1 MRSGMIA
8 QKVGMTR
15 VFGEDG
21 SHIPVTVLKVN
32 NCQVVAK
39 KTDKTDGYNAV
50 QVGMGL
56 AKVKRVSKQM
66 RGHFAKAEVEPKQR
80 LREFRVS
87 EEALIE
93 PGAEILVDH
102 FVVGQRVDVAGTSIG
117 KGFAG
122 AMKRHNFAGLRAS
135 HGVSVSHRSH
145 GSTGNSQDPG
155 KVWKG
160 KKMAGH
166 MGDARVT
173 IQNLMVVSTDL
184 EKGIILLK
192 GAVPGAKG
200 SYVLIK
206 DAVKDDV
213 PDESPFPASIKTQ
226 SLEDTVGQPDNGGAV
241 SSDVISGSP
250 DEVSEE
256 GNSDINAGSQDVGE
270 SGGADAGSAEKEDDG
285 DEVSS

>member
-21 SHIPVTVLKVN
+21 SHIPVTVLKVD

-39 KTDKTDGYNAV
+39 RTHGTDGYNAI
-50 QVGMGL
+50 QVGVGL

-80 LREFRVS
+80 LQEFRVS
-87 EEALIE
+87 EEALVE

-160 KKMAGH
+160 KKMAGQ

-173 IQNLMVVSTDL
+173 TQNLMVVSTDL
-184 EKGIILLK
+184 EKGVILLK

-206 DAVKDDV
+206 DAVKEDMPV
-213 PDESPFPASIKTQ
+213 EAPFPASIKTQ
-226 SLEDTVGQPDNGGAV
+226 SLEDTAVQSTDGGTV
-241 SSDVISGSP
+241 SSEEMLGST

-256 GNSDINAGSQDVGE
+256 GKSDLKAASQDVVDTG
-270 SGGADAGSAEKEDDG
+270 DAGTESAEKEDDG
-285 DEVSS
+285 HEVSS

>member
-21 SHIPVTVLKVN
+21 SHIPVTVLKVD

-39 KTDKTDGYNAV
+39 RTHKTDGYNAI
-50 QVGMGL
+50 QVGVGT
-56 AKVKRVSKQM
+56 AKVKRVSKPM

-80 LREFRVS
+80 LQEFRVS

-173 IQNLMVVSTDL
+173 TQNLMVVSTDL

-213 PDESPFPASIKTQ
+213 PDEAPFPASIKTESLDNTAAQ
-226 SLEDTVGQPDNGGAV
+226 SDDGGAA
-241 SSDVISGSP
+241 SLDVIPGSP

-256 GNSDINAGSQDVGE
+256 GNIDINAAGEDVGD
-270 SGGADAGSAEKEDDG
+270 SGGADTESDEKGDDG
-285 DEVSS
+285 NEVSS

>member
-21 SHIPVTVLKVN
+21 SHIPVTVLRVD

-39 KTDKTDGYNAV
+39 RTDKTDGYNAI
-50 QVGMGL
+50 QVGVGL

-80 LREFRVS
+80 LHEFRVS

-102 FVVGQRVDVAGTSIG
+102 FVAGQRVDVAGTSIG

-173 IQNLMVVSTDL
+173 VQNLMVVSTDL
-184 EKGIILLK
+184 EKGIILIK
-192 GAVPGAKG
+192 GAVPGSRG
-200 SYVLIK
+200 SFVLIK
-206 DAVKDDV
+206 DAIKEDV
-213 PDESPFPASIKTQ
+213 PDEAPFPASIKIQ
-226 SLEDTVGQPDNGGAV
+226 NLKDAGAQPVDGGAV
-241 SSDVISGSP
+241 SSEEISQLT

-256 GNSDINAGSQDVGE
+256 GNSDINAASSD
-270 SGGADAGSAEKEDDG
+270 GADPGDADKESAEKEDDG

>member
-15 VFGEDG
+15 IFGEDG
-21 SHIPVTVLKVN
+21 SHIPVTVLRVD

-39 KTDKTDGYNAV
+39 RTDKTDGYNAI
-50 QVGMGL
+50 QVGVGL

-80 LREFRVS
+80 VHEFRVS
-87 EEALIE
+87 EEALVE

-102 FVVGQRVDVAGTSIG
+102 FVAGQRVDVAGTSIG

-226 SLEDTVGQPDNGGAV
+226 SLEDTVGQPDDGGAV

>member
-21 SHIPVTVLKVN
+21 SHIPVTVLKVDK
-32 NCQVVAK
+32 CQVVAK
-39 KTDKTDGYNAV
+39 RTHKTDGYNAI
-50 QVGMGL
+50 QVGVGT

-66 RGHFAKAEVEPKQR
+66 RGHFAKAEVEPKQK
-80 LREFRVS
+80 LQEFRVS
-87 EEALIE
+87 EEALIG

-213 PDESPFPASIKTQ
+213 PDEAPFPASIKTESLDNTAAQ
-226 SLEDTVGQPDNGGAV
+226 SDDGGVA
-241 SSDVISGSP
+241 SLDVTSGSP

-256 GNSDINAGSQDVGE
+256 GKSDIKAAGDP
-270 SGGADAGSAEKEDDG
+270 GGADTESNEKEDDG

>member
-8 QKVGMTR
+8 QKLGMTR

-21 SHIPVTVLKVN
+21 SHIPVTVLKVD

-39 KTDKTDGYNAV
+39 RTDKTDGYNAI
-50 QVGMGL
+50 QVGVGL

-80 LREFRVS
+80 LQEFRVS
-87 EEALIE
+87 EEAFIE

-173 IQNLMVVSTDL
+173 TQNLMVVSTDP

-206 DAVKDDV
+206 DAVKDEV
-213 PDESPFPASIKTQ
+213 PDGAPFPASIKTK
-226 SLEDTVGQPDNGGAV
+226 SLDDTAEQPDDGGAV
-241 SSDVISGSP
+241 SSGLLSGSP
-250 DEVSEE
+250 DAVGEK
-256 GNSDINAGSQDVGE
+256 GDSDINAASQDVGD
-270 SGGADAGSAEKEDDG
+270 SGGADAESDEKKDDG

>member
-15 VFGEDG
+15 IFGEDG
-21 SHIPVTVLKVN
+21 SHIPVTVLRVD

-39 KTDKTDGYNAV
+39 RTDKTDGYNAV
-50 QVGMGL
+50 QVGVGL

-80 LREFRVS
+80 LHEFRVS

-102 FVVGQRVDVAGTSIG
+102 FVAGQRVDVAGTSIG

-213 PDESPFPASIKTQ
+213 PDEAPFPASIKTQ
-226 SLEDTVGQPDNGGAV
+226 SLEDTVGQPDDGGAV

-250 DEVSEE
+250 DEVREE
-256 GNSDINAGSQDVGE
+256 GNSGINAGSQDVGE

>member
-39 KTDKTDGYNAV
+39 KTEKTDGYNAV

-93 PGAEILVDH
+93 PGAEILADH

-173 IQNLMVVSTDL
+173 VQNLMVVSTDL

-206 DAVKDDV
+206 DAVKNDV
-213 PDESPFPASIKTQ
+213 PDQAPFPASIKTQ
-226 SLEDTVGQPDNGGAV
+226 SIEDTAAQSDDEGAV
-241 SSDVISGSP
+241 SPEVIPGSP
-250 DEVSEE
+250 DGVSAE
-256 GNSDINAGSQDVGE
+256 GNSDINAASQDAGDPA
-270 SGGADAGSAEKEDDG
+270 GADAKSGGKEDDG

>member
-21 SHIPVTVLKVN
+21 SHIPVTVLKVD

-39 KTDKTDGYNAV
+39 RTHKTDGYNAI
-50 QVGMGL
+50 QVGVGT
-56 AKVKRVSKQM
+56 AKVKRVSKPM
-66 RGHFAKAEVEPKQR
+66 RGHFAKVEVEPKQR
-80 LREFRVS
+80 LQEFRVS

-213 PDESPFPASIKTQ
+213 PDEAPFPASIKTESLDNTAAQ
-226 SLEDTVGQPDNGGAV
+226 SDDGGAA
-241 SSDVISGSP
+241 SLDLISGSP

-256 GNSDINAGSQDVGE
+256 GNIDINAAGEDVRD
-270 SGGADAGSAEKEDDG
+270 SGGSDTVSDEKEDDG

>member
-8 QKVGMTR
+8 QKLGMTR

-21 SHIPVTVLKVN
+21 SHIPVTVLKVD
-32 NCQVVAK
+32 NCRVVAK
-39 KTDKTDGYNAV
+39 RTDKADGYNAI
-50 QVGMGL
+50 QVGVGF

-80 LREFRVS
+80 LQEFRVS
-87 EEALIE
+87 EEAFIE

-173 IQNLMVVSTDL
+173 TQNLMVVSTDL
-184 EKGIILLK
+184 ERGIILLK

-206 DAVKDDV
+206 DAVKDEV
-213 PDESPFPASIKTQ
+213 PDGAPFPASIKIQ
-226 SLEDTVGQPDNGGAV
+226 SLDDTAAQPDDGGGV
-241 SSDVISGSP
+241 SSGVLSGSP
-250 DEVSEE
+250 DAVSEK
-256 GNSDINAGSQDVGE
+256 GDSDINAASQDVGD
-270 SGGADAGSAEKEDDG
+270 SGGADAESDEKKDDG

>member
-15 VFGEDG
+15 IFGEDG
-21 SHIPVTVLKVN
+21 SHIPVTVLKVD

-39 KTDKTDGYNAV
+39 RTHKTDGYNAI
-50 QVGMGL
+50 QVGVGT
-56 AKVKRVSKQM
+56 AKVKRVSKPM

-80 LREFRVS
+80 LQEFRVS

-173 IQNLMVVSTDL
+173 TQNLMVVSTDL

-213 PDESPFPASIKTQ
+213 PDEAPFPASIKTESLDNTAAQ
-226 SLEDTVGQPDNGGAV
+226 SDDGGAA
-241 SSDVISGSP
+241 SLDVIPGSP

-256 GNSDINAGSQDVGE
+256 GNIDINAAGEDVGD
-270 SGGADAGSAEKEDDG
+270 SGGADTESDEKGDDG
-285 DEVSS
+285 NEVSS

>member
-15 VFGEDG
+15 IFGEDG
-21 SHIPVTVLKVN
+21 SHIPVTVLKVD

-39 KTDKTDGYNAV
+39 RTHKTDGYNAI
-50 QVGMGL
+50 QVGVGT
-56 AKVKRVSKQM
+56 AKVKRVSKPM

-80 LREFRVS
+80 LQEFRVS

-173 IQNLMVVSTDL
+173 TQNLMVVSTDL

-213 PDESPFPASIKTQ
+213 PDEAPFPASIKTE
-226 SLEDTVGQPDNGGAV
+226 SLDNTAAGSDDGGAA
-241 SSDVISGSP
+241 SLDVIPGSP

-256 GNSDINAGSQDVGE
+256 GNIDINAAGEDVGD
-270 SGGADAGSAEKEDDG
+270 SGGADTESDEKGDDG
-285 DEVSS
+285 NEVSS

>member
-21 SHIPVTVLKVN
+21 SHIPVTVLKVD

-39 KTDKTDGYNAV
+39 RIHKTDGYNAI
-50 QVGMGL
+50 QVGVGT

-66 RGHFAKAEVEPKQR
+66 RGHFAKAEVEPKQK
-80 LREFRVS
+80 LQEFRVS
-87 EEALIE
+87 EEALIG

-213 PDESPFPASIKTQ
+213 PDEAPFPASIKTESLDNTAAQ
-226 SLEDTVGQPDNGGAV
+226 SDDGGVA
-241 SSDVISGSP
+241 SLDVTSGSQ

-256 GNSDINAGSQDVGE
+256 GKSDIKAAGD
-270 SGGADAGSAEKEDDG
+270 SGGADTESNEKEDDG

>member
-15 VFGEDG
+15 IFGEDG
-21 SHIPVTVLKVN
+21 SHIPVTVLRVD

-39 KTDKTDGYNAV
+39 RTDKTDGYNAI
-50 QVGMGL
+50 QVGVGL

-80 LREFRVS
+80 LHEFRVS

-102 FVVGQRVDVAGTSIG
+102 FVAGQRVDVAGTSIG

-166 MGDARVT
+166 MGDVRVT
-173 IQNLMVVSTDL
+173 IQNLMVVSTDI

-192 GAVPGAKG
+192 GAVPGAKC

-213 PDESPFPASIKTQ
+213 PDEAPFPASIKTQ
-226 SLEDTVGQPDNGGAV
+226 SLDDTVGQPDDGGAV

-256 GNSDINAGSQDVGE
+256 VNSGINAGSQDVGE

>member
-21 SHIPVTVLKVN
+21 SHIPVTVLKVD

-39 KTDKTDGYNAV
+39 RTHGTDGYNAI
-50 QVGMGL
+50 QVGVGL

-80 LREFRVS
+80 LQEFRVS

-213 PDESPFPASIKTQ
+213 PDEAPFPASIKTESLDDTAAQ
-226 SLEDTVGQPDNGGAV
+226 SEDGGAA
-241 SSDVISGSP
+241 SLDAISGSP

-256 GNSDINAGSQDVGE
+256 GNSDINAASQDVGD
-270 SGGADAGSAEKEDDG
+270 SGGADAESDEKEDDG

>member
-8 QKVGMTR
+8 QKLGMTR

-21 SHIPVTVLKVN
+21 SHIPVTVLKVD

-50 QVGMGL
+50 QVGVGS
-56 AKVKRVSKQM
+56 AKVKRMSRQM

-80 LREFRVS
+80 LHEFRVS

-93 PGAEILVDH
+93 PGLEILVDH
-102 FVVGQRVDVAGTSIG
+102 FVAGQRVDVAGTSIG

-173 IQNLMVVSTDL
+173 TQNLTVVSTDL

-206 DAVKDDV
+206 DAVKEEV
-213 PDESPFPASIKTQ
+213 PVEAPFPASIKTQ
-226 SLEDTVGQPDNGGAV
+226 SLEDTAAQPADGAAA
-241 SSDVISGSP
+241 SSEEISGLT

-256 GNSDINAGSQDVGE
+256 ENSDINADSKEVAD
-270 SGGADAGSAEKEDDG
+270 SGDADAESAGKEDDG

>member
-21 SHIPVTVLKVN
+21 SHIPVTVLKVD

-39 KTDKTDGYNAV
+39 RTHKADGYNAI
-50 QVGMGL
+50 QVGVGT
-56 AKVKRVSKQM
+56 AKVKRVSKSM
-66 RGHFAKAEVEPKQR
+66 RGHFAKAEVEPKQK
-80 LREFRVS
+80 LQEFRVS
-87 EEALIE
+87 EEALIG

-213 PDESPFPASIKTQ
+213 PDEAPFPASIKTESLDNTAAQ
-226 SLEDTVGQPDNGGAV
+226 SDDGGVA
-241 SSDVISGSP
+241 SLDVTSGSP

-256 GNSDINAGSQDVGE
+256 GKSDIKAAGDP
-270 SGGADAGSAEKEDDG
+270 GGADTESNEKEDDG

>member
-102 FVVGQRVDVAGTSIG
+102 FVVGQRVDVAGMSIG

-173 IQNLMVVSTDL
+173 VQNLMVV
-184 EKGIILLK
+184 
-192 GAVPGAKG
+192 
-200 SYVLIK
+200 IK

-213 PDESPFPASIKTQ
+213 PDEAPFPASIKTQ
-226 SLEDTVGQPDNGGAV
+226 SMQDTAAQSNDEGAV
-241 SSDVISGSP
+241 SPEVILGSP
-250 DEVSEE
+250 DGVSDE
-256 GNSDINAGSQDVGE
+256 GNSDINAASQDAGD
-270 SGGADAGSAEKEDDG
+270 SGGADAESDGKEDDG

>member
-21 SHIPVTVLKVN
+21 SHIPVTVLKVDK
-32 NCQVVAK
+32 CQVVAK
-39 KTDKTDGYNAV
+39 RTHKTDGYNAI
-50 QVGMGL
+50 QVGVGT
-56 AKVKRVSKQM
+56 AKVKRVSKPM

-80 LREFRVS
+80 LQEFRVS
-87 EEALIE
+87 EEALIG

-213 PDESPFPASIKTQ
+213 PDEAPFPASIKTESLDNTAAQ
-226 SLEDTVGQPDNGGAV
+226 SDDGGVA
-241 SSDVISGSP
+241 SLDVTSGSP

-256 GNSDINAGSQDVGE
+256 GKSDIKAAGDP
-270 SGGADAGSAEKEDDG
+270 GGADTESNEKEDDG

>member
-8 QKVGMTR
+8 QKLGMTR
-15 VFGEDG
+15 IFGEDG
-21 SHIPVTVLKVN
+21 SHIPVTVLKVD

-39 KTDKTDGYNAV
+39 KNNETDGYNAI
-50 QVGMGL
+50 QVGVGL
-56 AKVKRVSKQM
+56 AKVKRISKQM

-80 LREFRVS
+80 LHEFRVS
-87 EEALIE
+87 EEALLE

-102 FVVGQRVDVAGTSIG
+102 FVVGQKVDVAGTSIG

-166 MGDARVT
+166 MGDAKVT
-173 IQNLMVVSTDL
+173 VQNLMVVSTDL
-184 EKGIILLK
+184 EKGIILIK
-192 GAVPGAKG
+192 GAVPGSRG
-200 SYVLIK
+200 SFVLIK
-206 DAVKDDV
+206 DAIKEDV
-213 PDESPFPASIKTQ
+213 PDEAPFPASIKIQ
-226 SLEDTVGQPDNGGAV
+226 NLKDAAAKPVNGGTV
-241 SSDVISGSP
+241 SSEEISQLT

-256 GNSDINAGSQDVGE
+256 GNSDINTASSD
-270 SGGADAGSAEKEDDG
+270 GADPGDADKESAEKEDDG